1 MCNLAIIIPYYKLT
15 FFKAT
20 LLSLANQTDK
30 RFKVYIGDDASPEDC
45 NYLISEFKGYFDF
58 VYHRFDT
65 NLGSISLTQQW
76 ERCISLSVDEEWI
89 MILGD
94 DDVLGDNV
102 VSCFYELEEKL
113 NEQKNNVL
121 KFASILID
129 ECGKSIS
136 KIYSHPIQE
145 KTTEAYYKH
154 YTGESRSSLSEYIFR
169 RTSYNQFKFTDFPIA
184 WHADDKAWLDFT
196 DCGAVSCCNEAI
208 IQIRLSSENISG
220 KKDNILLKRKAR
232 MLFLEHVIKDKLSHF
247 TYEQKKVFLF
257 DFGILLKELDAITSK
272 RIVFV
277 FFKFFLMGSFYDSLR
292 FLRRMYW
299 IK

>member
-1 MCNLAIIIPYYKLT
+1 MLAIIIPYYKLT

-20 LLSLANQTDK
+20 LQSLANQTDK
-30 RFKVYIGDDASPEDC
+30 RFKVYIGDDASPE
-45 NYLISEFKGYFDF
+45 NLIELLEIYDDSFDF
-58 VYHRFDT
+58 IYHRFET
-65 NLGSISLTQQW
+65 NLGGSSLSKQW
-76 ERCISLSVDEEWI
+76 ERCIELSDDEEWI

-102 VSCFYELEEKL
+102 VEEFYKDKEQLDLENINLMKC
-113 NEQKNNVL
+113 
-121 KFASILID
+121 ASILID

-136 KIYSHPIQE
+136 KIYNHPIQE

-154 YTGESRSSLSEYIFR
+154 YTGESRSSLSEYFFR

-184 WHADDKAWLDFT
+184 WHSDDKAWLDFT
-196 DCGAVSCCNEAI
+196 DCGDVYCCNEAI

-232 MLFLEHVIKDKLSHF
+232 MLFLEDVIKDKLSHF

-272 RIVFV
+272 RIVFI
-277 FFKFFLMGSFYDSLR
+277 FFKFFLIGSFYDSLR